1 MLVAKTN
8 NSKATQSLLSI
19 YKKNFPEKAKE
30 IEEQE
35 VSEKQNN
42 SGKYDSVSLSAEAR
56 SLLNADENQP
66 LFANRSELVAYLKEN
81 YSAYKN
87 GSVSI
92 SNKYLDSCLEDDE
105 KLAALEKMLEEIPGI
120 IDEIKENLP
129 EGEQLLSANFE
140 IDENGDMKTE
150 TMGTFVEFNAAK
162 RAAELAGAMTPS
174 DVGIVLAKL
183 QKDLSD
189 VKAGNCE
196 EKTITLV
203 KRMIR
208 KANEKMNRL
217 KDQERKNGDNPS
229 ADAASQIILS
239 STSPASA
246 PASAPSS
253 APSLSGAQAGII

>member
-30 IEEQE
+30 KEEQE

-66 LFANRSELVAYLKEN
+66 LFANRSDLVAYLKEN

-140 IDENGDMKTE
+140 IDENGDMNSE

-183 QKDLSD
+183 QQDLSD
-189 VKAGNCE
+189 VKAGDCE

-217 KDQERKNGDNPS
+217 KDQEREKSGNPS
-229 ADAASQIILS
+229 SDAASQIILS
-239 STSPASA
+239 STSPA
-246 PASAPSS
+246 PAPSPS
-253 APSLSGAQAGII
+253 PSPSLGGAQTGLV

>member
-1 MLVAKTN
+1 MLVANAN
-8 NSKATQSLLSI
+8 NTKATQSLLSI
-19 YKKNFPEKAKE
+19 YKKNFPQKEK
-30 IEEQE
+30 EEQPI
-35 VSEKQNN
+35 SEKQNN

-66 LFANRSELVAYLKEN
+66 LFANRSDLVAYLKEN

-120 IDEIKENLP
+120 IDKIKENLP

-140 IDENGDMKTE
+140 IDENGDMNTE
-150 TMGTFVEFNAAK
+150 TMGAFVEFNAAK

-183 QKDLSD
+183 QQDLSD
-189 VKAGNCE
+189 VKAGDCE

-217 KDQERKNGDNPS
+217 KDQEREKSGNPS
-229 ADAASQIILS
+229 SDAASQIILS
-239 STSPASA
+239 STSPA
-246 PASAPSS
+246 PAPSPS
-253 APSLSGAQAGII
+253 SSPSPSLGGAQTGLV